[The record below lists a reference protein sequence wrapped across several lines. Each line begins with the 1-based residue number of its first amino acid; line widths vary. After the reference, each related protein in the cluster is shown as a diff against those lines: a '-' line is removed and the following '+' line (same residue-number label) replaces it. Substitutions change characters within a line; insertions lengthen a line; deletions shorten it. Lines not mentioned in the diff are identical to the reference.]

1 MSQMPADLINVPPEL
16 FPQSEDD
23 KHLRTK
29 HKDRWDLLKPVIVEL
44 YTGNYGKNDKPPTI
58 AQIVAFMKKHY
69 SFHAA

>member
-1 MSQMPADLINVPPEL
+1 MSQVPAELINVPPEL
-16 FPQSEDD
+16 FPRSEDD

-44 YTGNYGKNDKPPTI
+44 YTGNYGKNNKPPMI